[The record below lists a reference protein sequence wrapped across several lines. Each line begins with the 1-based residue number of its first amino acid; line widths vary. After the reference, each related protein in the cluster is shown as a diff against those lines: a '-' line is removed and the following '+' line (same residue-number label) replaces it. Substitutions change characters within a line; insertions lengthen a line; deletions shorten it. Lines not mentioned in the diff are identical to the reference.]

1 MRLRPASLGGALP
14 GLVVAAALLVGC
26 GSSTSRKGL
35 AARTPAE
42 IVAAT
47 RLAADNAH
55 SVHVSGAIVSAGSPI
70 TLDMDLLAGK
80 GGRGHLS
87 ENGVNFELIQTG
99 GSIYIKGT
107 PAFYAHVGG
116 AAAARLFRGR
126 WLKVPATRGNFASLA
141 SLVDLRQLVDT
152 TLAGHGALVKG
163 PTTNVAGQRALTV
176 TDTSTGGTLHIAANG
191 TTYPIEVTKAGAG
204 GGKIVFD
211 RWNEPVS
218 LAAPQNA
225 IDLTRPQF
233 AP

>member
-14 GLVVAAALLVGC
+14 GLVVAAASLAGC
-26 GSSTSRKGL
+26 GSSSSGKGL
-35 AARTPAE
+35 AAKTPAE

-47 RLAADNAH
+47 RLAADSAN

-87 ENGVNFELIQTG
+87 ESGLNFELIQTG
-99 GSIYIKGT
+99 GAIYIKGS

-126 WLKVPATRGNFASLA
+126 WLRVPATRGNFASLA

-152 TLAGHGALVKG
+152 TLAGHGTLVKG
-163 PTTNVAGQRALTV
+163 ATTTIAGQRALAV

-191 TTYPIEVTKAGAG
+191 PTYPIEVTKAGPG
-204 GGKIVFD
+204 GGRIVFD
-211 RWNEPVS
+211 RWNERVS

-225 IDLTRPQF
+225 IDLTRQRL